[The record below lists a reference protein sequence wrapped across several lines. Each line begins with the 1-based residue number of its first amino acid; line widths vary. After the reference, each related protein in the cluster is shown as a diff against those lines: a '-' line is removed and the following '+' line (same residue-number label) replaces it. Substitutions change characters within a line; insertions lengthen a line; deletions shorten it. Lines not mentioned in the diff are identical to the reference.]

1 MALKLIRDTLDDLPE
16 IEARHYAPTADGK
29 FTLVLEEGPVEFGA
43 SAKLATFR
51 ENNIA
56 LLKANDVL
64 KTEQARLAEL
74 LAREQPNDRVTELEA
89 QLAQERTARA
99 TAEDTMARARVRDA
113 LRPKALAAGAIPGA
127 VDILLD
133 KAAPLFTVVNDN
145 VVAQTNTFSR
155 TRPGEPLTPNDWLSE
170 ALVTYPFLFEPS
182 RGGGAGTSR
191 GGGTGPG
198 VRELRDPSPQ
208 DLGRYAD
215 DIRSGAVRV
224 VHSS

>member
-1 MALKLIRDTLDDLPE
+1 MAMKLIRDTLEEMPE
-16 IEARHYAPTADGK
+16 WERPHYEPADGGK
-29 FTLVLEEGPVEFGA
+29 FRLVLEEGPVELDA

-56 LLKANDVL
+56 LLKANDAL
-64 KTEQARLAEL
+64 KTEQARLSAL
-74 LAREQPNDRVTELEA
+74 LARGPANDRVTELEA
-89 QLAQERTARA
+89 QLEQERAARV
-99 TAEDTMARARVRDA
+99 TAEETMARVTVRDT

-133 KAAPLFTVVNDN
+133 KAAPLFTVANGA
-145 VVAQTNTFSR
+145 VVAQKNTFSR
-155 TRPGEPLTPNDWLSE
+155 TRPGEPITPDEWLVD
-170 ALVTYPFLFEPS
+170 ALVTYPFLFFVS
-182 RGGGAGTSR
+182 KGGNAGSS
-191 GGGTGPG
+191 GGGTTSG

-215 DIRSGAVRV
+215 DIKSGAVRV